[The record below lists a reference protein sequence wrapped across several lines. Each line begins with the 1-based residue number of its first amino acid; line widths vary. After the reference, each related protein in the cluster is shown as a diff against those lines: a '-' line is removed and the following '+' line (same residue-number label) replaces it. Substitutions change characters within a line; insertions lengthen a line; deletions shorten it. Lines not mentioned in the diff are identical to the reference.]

1 MEMRSEIHVLALETS
16 EFDPPVLVQAAC
28 VNELL
33 SLDLYSFPSGE
44 THFLKVHLL
53 QVLVTSLSAFPHTC
67 KQARDLIT
75 LLL

>member
-1 MEMRSEIHVLALETS
+1 MEMSPEIYVLGLETS

-44 THFLKVHLL
+44 THFSKVRL
-53 QVLVTSLSAFPHTC
+53 
-67 KQARDLIT
+67 
-75 LLL
+75 